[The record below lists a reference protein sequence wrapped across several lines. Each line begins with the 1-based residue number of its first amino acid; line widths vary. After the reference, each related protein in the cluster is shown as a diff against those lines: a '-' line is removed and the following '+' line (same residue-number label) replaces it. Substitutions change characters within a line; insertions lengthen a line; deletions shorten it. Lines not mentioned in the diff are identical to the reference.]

1 MMLGIGL
8 AGAIFTSIL
17 ARSGSTT
24 AGSGLFNAVHYGFL
38 GAAVAAALG
47 IIVSLSGRSVPGRG
61 PEDFGRLEV

>member
-1 MMLGIGL
+1 MMMGIGL

-38 GAAVAAALG
+38 GAAAAAALG
-47 IIVSLSGRSVPGRG
+47 VIASLSGRSVPGG
-61 PEDFGRLEV
+61 VPEDFGRLEA